1 MVDRLQFAMR
11 NYFRFCDAFAVCF
24 LFVGGEAME
33 KEYYGGIDVIKFFCA
48 LAVVVIHTEPFAD
61 ICGILNSVTVNS
73 VCRVA
78 VPFFFMSSGFLLFG
92 NPEARSPLS
101 PPVKKYV
108 KRILFM
114 YLMWSA
120 VYFPFT
126 VLEMSFSGGADKAL
140 GIFLGYI
147 KNMIFSAGYGFL
159 WYLPATAVAVLLM
172 SFFLSK
178 KVNTAGITALASV
191 LYFIGLLGQ
200 DLFVLIRPLSE
211 YEGFWTVL
219 SKFYGVIGTTRNGV
233 FEGFLFVA
241 AGTLL
246 ARRKKKHEAK
256 KSFVLFCLSLL
267 LLTAESA
274 LASLFDTRLEYDMYI
289 MLVPCAYF
297 LFETAL
303 GIGVK
308 CPKLCRLFRSYSS
321 AIYFTHMLVFEFIR
335 IAEPVKL
342 GKMTVFAL
350 TLVGTFA
357 VSTVMIKLAETK
369 HGKFLKKII

>member
-1 MVDRLQFAMR
+1 M
-11 NYFRFCDAFAVCF
+11 
-24 LFVGGEAME
+24 
-33 KEYYGGIDVIKFFCA
+33 
-48 LAVVVIHTEPFAD
+48 
-61 ICGILNSVTVNS
+61 
-73 VCRVA
+73 
-78 VPFFFMSSGFLLFG
+78 
-92 NPEARSPLS
+92 
-101 PPVKKYV
+101 
-108 KRILFM
+108 
-114 YLMWSA
+114 
-120 VYFPFT
+120 
-126 VLEMSFSGGADKAL
+126 
-140 GIFLGYI
+140 
-147 KNMIFSAGYGFL
+147 
-159 WYLPATAVAVLLM
+159 
-172 SFFLSK
+172 
-178 KVNTAGITALASV
+178 
-191 LYFIGLLGQ
+191 
-200 DLFVLIRPLSE
+200 LIRPLSE

-219 SKFYGVIGTTRNGV
+219 SKLYGVIGTTRNGV

-241 AGTLL
+241 AGTML
-246 ARRKKKHEAK
+246 ARRKKKNEAK

-303 GIGVK
+303 GISVK
-308 CPKLCRLFRSYSS
+308 RPKLCRILRSYSS
-321 AIYFTHMLVFEFIR
+321 AIYFTHMFVLEIIW